1 MAREKR
7 GKSGKRKP
15 RRGNRAARPRS
26 TKKPGRSHQ
35 ATRKPKPAPKPAVV
49 RKRPAAPKKRK
60 QATTIRRPALWELT
74 LEDKVVY
81 RDALGNV
88 VPKGTRGARKSVYT
102 WGKDEVTGRKRL
114 VAKVEPTLTQK
125 MGSVDSEG
133 PDMGRI
139 DMALVNSSATQAIGV
154 GTGAERLE
162 FTIKSKDHRGKNHRF
177 KISFDLG
184 EVTRK
189 RKLYRAVVGRILQE
203 LRRRGYRTNYTL
215 ELFKQARLKGLK
227 YPVKWNKWRKLDVLH
242 DMEITVTIFK

>member
-1 MAREKR
+1 
-7 GKSGKRKP
+7 
-15 RRGNRAARPRS
+15 
-26 TKKPGRSHQ
+26 
-35 ATRKPKPAPKPAVV
+35 
-49 RKRPAAPKKRK
+49 
-60 QATTIRRPALWELT
+60 LT

-81 RDALGNV
+81 RDLRGKV
-88 VPKGTRGARKSVYT
+88 VPKGTPGAKRSVYT
-102 WGKDEVTGRKRL
+102 WGKDTVSGRKRL
-114 VAKVEPTLTQK
+114 VAKVEPDYTQK

-139 DMALVNSSATQAIGV
+139 DAALVKSSATQAIG
-154 GTGAERLE
+154 TGAQMLE
-162 FTIKSKDHRGKNHRF
+162 FTVKSKDSRGKDHRF

-227 YPVKWNKWRKLDVLH
+227 YPVKWAAWRKLNVLH